1 MATRSKDMEGMEG
14 TRRVEVDIISSNRLV
29 SKEEAWVLPVQ
40 RHLVLVVV
48 CSVACCLPM
57 LSRTITIMT
66 MTMAVVVMISEA
78 VMTSE
83 EVTFKFAFALLDD
96 FSSY

>member
-1 MATRSKDMEGMEG
+1 
-14 TRRVEVDIISSNRLV
+14 
-29 SKEEAWVLPVQ
+29 
-40 RHLVLVVV
+40 
-48 CSVACCLPM
+48 
-57 LSRTITIMT
+57 
-66 MTMAVVVMISEA
+66 MAVVVMISEA